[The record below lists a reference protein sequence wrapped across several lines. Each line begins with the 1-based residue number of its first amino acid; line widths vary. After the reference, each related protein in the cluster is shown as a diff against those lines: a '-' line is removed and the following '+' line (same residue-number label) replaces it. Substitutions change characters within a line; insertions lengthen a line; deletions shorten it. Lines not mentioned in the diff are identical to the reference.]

1 VISVEAFSTQTGH
14 AVCLRR
20 ENIDTDQI
28 VPARFCKRIT
38 KSGFADALFAEWRAE
53 DNFVLNEPRHAGA
66 CFLIAGR
73 NFGIGS
79 SREHAVW
86 ALRDYGFRAVIST
99 GFGEIFRGNA
109 LANGLLPI
117 SLDAETVG
125 RLSGLAEDEE
135 GMELTVDLAAQV
147 VRHRSVAWRF
157 EFDLRAR
164 SMIMAGLDEIALTR
178 ERCTGLDVYEAAR
191 PRWLPTVRR
200 RDAADRPSNPAEPR
214 PLPMIGVS
222 RPGTSLG
229 K

>member
-1 VISVEAFSTQTGH
+1 MSVEAFSTHTGH

-38 KSGFADALFAEWRAE
+38 RTGFADALFAEWRTE
-53 DNFVLNEPRHAGA
+53 DNFVLNDPGHAGA
-66 CFLIAGR
+66 SFLIAGS

-86 ALRDYGFRAVIST
+86 ALRDYGFKAVIST

-117 SLDAETVG
+117 SLDAGAVS
-125 RLSGLAEDEE
+125 RLSGLAEGEE

-147 VRHRSVAWRF
+147 VRHRSATWRF
-157 EFDLRAR
+157 ECDPRAR
-164 SMIMAGLDEIALTR
+164 RMIMAGLDEIALTY
-178 ERCTGLDVYEAAR
+178 ERCAGLDAYEAAR

-200 RDAADRPSNPAEPR
+200 RDAADRARTPVAAA
-214 PLPMIGVS
+214 G
-222 RPGTSLG
+222 
-229 K
+229 